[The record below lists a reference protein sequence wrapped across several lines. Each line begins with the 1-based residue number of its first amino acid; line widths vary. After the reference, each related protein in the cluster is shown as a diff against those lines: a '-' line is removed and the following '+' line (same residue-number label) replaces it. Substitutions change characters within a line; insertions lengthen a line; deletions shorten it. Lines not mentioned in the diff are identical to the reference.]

1 MNTLNLLL
9 YVMAVLTCLACT
21 VLLGRSYMQTRIR
34 LLLWSTLCFV
44 GLTINNVLLFFDL
57 VVFSTDIDL
66 RSWRLAAALA
76 GLVFLL
82 YGFIWDAEDD
92 KP

>member
-1 MNTLNLLL
+1 MNALNLIL
-9 YVMAVLTCLACT
+9 YVLAVLTCLACT
-21 VLLGRSYMQTRIR
+21 VLLGRSYVQTGVR

-44 GLTINNVLLFFDL
+44 GLTVNNVLLFFDL
-57 VVFSTDIDL
+57 VVFTTDADL
-66 RSWRLAAALA
+66 RPWRLGAALT

-82 YGFIWDAEDD
+82 YGFVWDAEDD